1 LSADFLIAE
10 TESFQK
16 LIKKSQFQSLRLKI
30 VDYIYPQ
37 LRQNPFFGSNI
48 KKLKGNL
55 SHFYRYRIG
64 SHRLFYTID
73 TNKFMVFIITL
84 KDRKDSY

>member
-1 LSADFLIAE
+1 MSADFLIAE

-16 LIKKSQFQSLRLKI
+16 LIQKPQFRSLHSKI

-37 LRQNPFFGSNI
+37 LRQNPFFGPNI
-48 KKLKGNL
+48 KKLKGDL

-64 SHRLFYTID
+64 SYRFFYTID
-73 TNKFMVFIITL
+73 TNKFMVFIITI